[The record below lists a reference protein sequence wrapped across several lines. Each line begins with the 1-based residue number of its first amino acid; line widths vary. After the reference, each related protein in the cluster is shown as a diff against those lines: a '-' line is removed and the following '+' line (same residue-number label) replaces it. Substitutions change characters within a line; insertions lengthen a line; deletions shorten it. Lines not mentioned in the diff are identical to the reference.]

1 MQYDKNRFKI
11 QALPHP
17 FTLLWVLFPAV
28 MFNELIF
35 GQRLPK
41 VTLIEKESDK
51 PPEERSYVPCP
62 HCETLNDRRLWATKG
77 NAFGHGHWFGLVCPS
92 CHQII
97 PCLWNIFSLAILA
110 ITFPLWYFPV
120 RFFRHRWIEKEKERL
135 AKALERPLL
144 QATSIMDSLSIGVV
158 SGISMWVIWA
168 ILEVVRNGG
177 EWDLKMMLESLP
189 ASLMVGFGIGCFM
202 RWEEKDKEEIEKERL
217 ANVRERPLIRAIRA
231 KSIKSTI
238 KPIRWFL
245 RGIFYFGGGMW
256 VVFGAF
262 EVWKEKEWDLRVMF
276 DMLPSCLFAG
286 FAWGCFVYVLASL
299 ANLLEGRKT

>member
-1 MQYDKNRFKI
+1 
-11 QALPHP
+11 
-17 FTLLWVLFPAV
+17 

-35 GQRLPK
+35 GQRVPK

-77 NAFGHGHWFGLVCPS
+77 SVFGHGHWFGLVCPS

-97 PCLWNIFSLAILA
+97 PCLWNIFSLAVLA

-135 AKALERPLL
+135 ANVLERPLI
-144 QATSIMDSLSIGVV
+144 QATSIIDSLSIGVV
-158 SGISMWVIWA
+158 SGVFMWVMWM

-189 ASLMVGFGIGCFM
+189 ISLLVGFWIGCFM

-238 KPIRWFL
+238 IKPMRWFL
-245 RGIFYFGGGMW
+245 RGTFYLGGSMW
-256 VVFGAF
+256 VVF
-262 EVWKEKEWDLRVMF
+262 V
-276 DMLPSCLFAG
+276 AG
-286 FAWGCFVYVLASL
+286 F
-299 ANLLEGRKT
+299 EGKRMGFESDV

>member
-11 QALPHP
+11 QTLPHP
-17 FTLLWVLFPAV
+17 FILFWVLFPAA

-77 NAFGHGHWFGLVCPS
+77 SAFGHGHWFGLVCPS

-97 PCLWNIFSLAILA
+97 PCLWNIFSLAVLA

-135 AKALERPLL
+135 AKALERPLI
-144 QATSIMDSLSIGVV
+144 QATSIIDSLSIGVV
-158 SGISMWVIWA
+158 SGIFMWVMWV

-177 EWDLKMMLESLP
+177 GWDLKMMLESLP
-189 ASLMVGFGIGCFM
+189 SSLLVGFGIGCFM
-202 RWEEKDKEEIEKERL
+202 RWAEKDKEEIEKERL

-238 KPIRWFL
+238 VKPMRWFL
-245 RGIFYFGGGMW
+245 RGTFYFGGGMW
-256 VVFGAF
+256 VVFVAL
-262 EVWKEKEWDLRVMF
+262 EKEWDLRAMF
-276 DMLPSCLFAG
+276 DMLPFCLFAG
-286 FAWGCFVYVLASL
+286 FAWGCLAYVVTNL
-299 ANLLEGRKT
+299 ANLLERRKI

>member
-1 MQYDKNRFKI
+1 MQYDKSRFKI

-17 FTLLWVLFPAV
+17 FVLLWVLFPAV

-144 QATSIMDSLSIGVV
+144 QATSIIDSLSIGVV
-158 SGISMWVIWA
+158 SGISMWVMWV

-189 ASLMVGFGIGCFM
+189 TSLVAGFWIGCFTK
-202 RWEEKDKEEIEKERL
+202 WEEKDKEEIEKERL

-231 KSIKSTI
+231 TSIKSTI
-238 KPIRWFL
+238 KSMRWFL
-245 RGIFYFGGGMW
+245 RGTSCFGGGMW
-256 VVFGAF
+256 VSFVVW
-262 EVWKEKEWDLRVMF
+262 EVLTEREWALKMMF
-276 DMLPSCLFAG
+276 DILPFCLLGG
-286 FAWGCFVYVLASL
+286 FVLGCFMYVS
-299 ANLLEGRKT
+299 ANLTKT

>member
-11 QALPHP
+11 LALPHP

-77 NAFGHGHWFGLVCPS
+77 SVLGHGHWFGLVCPS

-120 RFFRHRWIEKEKERL
+120 RFFRHRWIEKEKKRL
-135 AKALERPLL
+135 AKVLERPLL
-144 QATSIMDSLSIGVV
+144 QATSIIDSLSIGVV
-158 SGISMWVIWA
+158 SGISMWVMWV

-189 ASLMVGFGIGCFM
+189 ISLLAGFGIGCFM
-202 RWEEKDKEEIEKERL
+202 GWVEKDKEEIEKERL

-238 KPIRWFL
+238 IKPMRWFL
-245 RGIFYFGGGMW
+245 RGTFYFGGGMW
-256 VVFGAF
+256 VVLVAL
-262 EVWKEKEWDLRVMF
+262 EKEWDLRAMF
-276 DMLPSCLFAG
+276 DMLPFCLFAG